1 MKKVL
6 VIVVLIVAVLYLF
19 GACNNKE
26 DINNNNSGDSIIDDK
41 NLYES
46 NQENIIITPS
56 NISTSENI
64 GNVEGEA
71 FKIAKVLDNIASVS
85 KLNSSS
91 KLTNSQIKEKFKF
104 GELGSLEKEIRSNI
118 TEDNIKEIAIIK
130 LENNDQFMPLFQ
142 AMTSRLSDL
151 KEEYKDNQKIT
162 KILNSRDCYVL
173 KQQGEVIISIIS
185 KNAKLIEEKM
195 QESF

>member
-6 VIVVLIVAVLYLF
+6 VIVALIVAVLYLF